1 MVGIGKAAQKKI
13 LVKDA
18 TALEQMRKVN
28 AIVTDKTGT
37 ITIPNQEVVDFTKAD
52 NLSLEERETL
62 KPNVPEAIATLRKQG
77 IEVHM
82 LSGDKEE
89 AVAHWAHEAG
99 IEHYKSGVMP
109 ADKEELV
116 KQLQSQGKV
125 VAMMGDGIND
135 TQALALAD
143 VSIAIGSGTDV
154 AMDVAQVTLMG
165 NDMNILP
172 DAIDLS
178 RKTVS
183 MIWQNLFWAF
193 IYNIVC
199 LPLAA
204 GVMHLFGIDF
214 QITPM
219 WAAALMAF
227 SSLSVVLNSLRL
239 KFIK

>member
-1 MVGIGKAAQKKI
+1 MPQAV
-13 LVKDA
+13 
-18 TALEQMRKVN
+18 
-28 AIVTDKTGT
+28 
-37 ITIPNQEVVDFTKAD
+37 
-52 NLSLEERETL
+52 EE
-62 KPNVPEAIATLRKQG
+62 LRRQG
-77 IEVHM
+77 IEVFM
-82 LSGDKEE
+82 LSGDRED

-99 IEHYKSGVMP
+99 IEHYQSGVMP
-109 ADKEELV
+109 ADKEKLV
-116 KQLQSQGKV
+116 KQLQNEGKT

-165 NDMNILP
+165 NDMSALP
-172 DAIDLS
+172 AAINLS
-178 RKTVS
+178 HRTVR

-204 GVMHLFGIDF
+204 GVMHALGIDF

-227 SSLSVVLNSLRL
+227 SSVSVVLNSLRL
-239 KFIK
+239 KLIK

>member
-1 MVGIGKAAQKKI
+1 
-13 LVKDA
+13 
-18 TALEQMRKVN
+18 
-28 AIVTDKTGT
+28 
-37 ITIPNQEVVDFTKAD
+37 
-52 NLSLEERETL
+52 
-62 KPNVPEAIATLRKQG
+62 
-77 IEVHM
+77 M

-89 AVAHWAHEAG
+89 AVKYWASKAG
-99 IEHYKSGVMP
+99 IEHYQSCVLP
-109 ADKEELV
+109 VDKESLV
-116 KQLQSQGKV
+116 KQLQSQGKT

-135 TQALALAD
+135 TQALSLAD
-143 VSIAIGSGTDV
+143 VSIAIGTGTDV

-165 NDMNILP
+165 DDLSNVP
-172 DAIDLS
+172 AAIELS
-178 RKTVS
+178 RKTVK

-219 WAAALMAF
+219 WAAALMAL

-239 KFIK
+239 KYKKL

>member
-1 MVGIGKAAQKKI
+1 
-13 LVKDA
+13 
-18 TALEQMRKVN
+18 
-28 AIVTDKTGT
+28 
-37 ITIPNQEVVDFTKAD
+37 
-52 NLSLEERETL
+52 
-62 KPNVPEAIATLRKQG
+62 
-77 IEVHM
+77 
-82 LSGDKEE
+82 
-89 AVAHWAHEAG
+89 
-99 IEHYKSGVMP
+99 MP